1 MPAFPFENRI
11 WDRAETLPPDDLR
24 ALQFQRLR
32 DRIDRE
38 IQSVTSI
45 RAKVNLVEPQTL
57 ERSMGKAKRVIDS
70 CFAAK
75 RNRPPPLQG
84 IVLRHADGPCANPR
98 HNDLP
103 IIWFCL
109 CDGSDGDRP
118 GDEVWLAP

>member
-24 ALQFQRLR
+24 AK
-32 DRIDRE
+32 
-38 IQSVTSI
+38 
-45 RAKVNLVEPQTL
+45 ANLLEPQTL